1 MLAIAFDNSTISLIN
16 SHTGKAIHK
25 IDVKSQT
32 TWEACCLGWGI
43 SFLDAHTTRRQLDKL
58 DGASTLDDILQKGL
72 QNVLPDGLLDL
83 PSELAFLDIEG
94 ILPKLSVLP
103 VGGRE

>member
-1 MLAIAFDNSTISLIN
+1 MKGQA
-16 SHTGKAIHK
+16 
-25 IDVKSQT
+25 V
-32 TWEACCLGWGI
+32 WESCCLGWGVN
-43 SFLDAHTTRRQLDKL
+43 FTDAHNTRKQLEEL
-58 DGASTLDDILQKGL
+58 NGESTLDDVLQKGL
-72 QNVLPDGLLDL
+72 QSIMPDSVLDL